1 MTHEKRIRVAALI
14 ILAGLLVQLFST
26 LYWTPLTFVIFAAL
40 GVPLVLVGILLYL
53 STVWKILKERKAL

>member
-1 MTHEKRIRVAALI
+1 MSHEKRIRVAALT

-26 LYWTPLTFVIFAAL
+26 LYWTPLTFVIFTAL
-40 GVPLVLVGILLYL
+40 GVPLVLLGILIYL